1 MWRNQSAGTH
11 LWPEKGIQEAML
23 SQYGGGKYAVLKPYC
38 VTWPAP

>member
-11 LWPEKGIQEAML
+11 LGPEKGVQEAL
-23 SQYGGGKYAVLKPYC
+23 PSQYGGGKYAVLKPYC